1 MNWQQHFLRVVRDSW
16 HFPLFSTQVNGMCPN
31 FFKKIGTAY
40 HMINCRNIIHLALI
54 ARYVNSIAKT
64 IYVVYDSV
72 WDQLFIRFRQEYDL
86 VDVLSF
92 TWIRLCQKCQICQTK
107 SLQTRNKLS
116 GINLYRYIT
125 DSIGTIKK
133 ISISQLI

>member
-1 MNWQQHFLRVVRDSW
+1 MNWQQHFLRVVRDSIF
-16 HFPLFSTQVNGMCPN
+16 HFSLHKLTVCVQIFLRKLAPP
-31 FFKKIGTAY
+31 I
-40 HMINCRNIIHLALI
+40 MINCRNIIHLALI